1 MRFVDFI
8 FKSLFLEMEKVFV
21 REGGRER
28 EFYIKFFILKKKFW
42 KIDMVMRRESRNG
55 FFVV

>member
-1 MRFVDFI
+1 MRSADLI

-28 EFYIKFFILKKKFW
+28 EFHTKLSILKKK
-42 KIDMVMRRESRNG
+42 ILENRYGNEERE
-55 FFVV
+55 